1 MPADITAF
9 AHARLDDLAGLW
21 DSGCEGAAEYVS
33 CYEITIRLP
42 AIIAAQRAIL
52 AEHQPTEETDRY
64 DDRAGREVTR
74 TVCAMC
80 VYTLDDTDGMDGRFR
95 TREHASWPCA
105 TVLAVASPWKDHPD
119 YQREWVD

>member
-1 MPADITAF
+1 MSELQTAPVPRRNFELLLRVVALAVGF
-9 AHARLDDLAGLW
+9 AAFYLIGTA
-21 DSGCEGAAEYVS
+21 
-33 CYEITIRLP
+33 
-42 AIIAAQRAIL
+42 
-52 AEHQPTEETDRY
+52 TEETDRY

-119 YQREWVD
+119 YQREWVG